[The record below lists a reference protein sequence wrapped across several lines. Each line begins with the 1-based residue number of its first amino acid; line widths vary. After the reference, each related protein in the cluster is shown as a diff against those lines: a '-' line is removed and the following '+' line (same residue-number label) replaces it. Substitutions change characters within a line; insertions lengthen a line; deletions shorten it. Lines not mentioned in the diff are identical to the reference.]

1 MLYISSDLN
10 GTNDWKLMIQKP
22 TVNSLIKE
30 LFSKHSVGYH
40 YLKWYSNHTLLLHD
54 SQKPHS
60 HNQSS
65 RKSFWFVFF
74 CRRYSGK
81 TPFLTFVTIALMSAT
96 AILPL
101 MLFGLKM
108 SFLSGSNKMTST
120 ETKFH
125 AFNENVF
132 FRTYLLS
139 MLMPDVVLL
148 LLLSDTAVKKVCT
161 LPT

>member
-1 MLYISSDLN
+1 MTMKVI
-10 GTNDWKLMIQKP
+10 P
-22 TVNSLIKE
+22 
-30 LFSKHSVGYH
+30 
-40 YLKWYSNHTLLLHD
+40 
-54 SQKPHS
+54 
-60 HNQSS
+60 
-65 RKSFWFVFF
+65 
-74 CRRYSGK
+74 
-81 TPFLTFVTIALMSAT
+81 TIALMSAT